1 MAGSGGIGSG
11 DGRGA
16 ALLAD
21 PPSRARGDD
30 VADPGDYRAPFWL
43 PGAHAQTI
51 WPALVAPRPALRYRR
66 ERWEAPDGDWIDL
79 DHAVA
84 PGVPADGPSS
94 RPMLALFHGLEGSSD
109 SHYARTLMAAALA
122 RGSDGVVIHFR
133 GCSGEL
139 NRMPRAYHSG
149 DSDEADWVLRRL
161 AARRAAEGR
170 TGPLLAAGVSL
181 GGNVLLKWLGERGT
195 DAGFVAAAAAVSPPQ
210 DLHAGAIVLSKGF
223 NRLYTA
229 SFLKTLRRK
238 SLEMLDR
245 HPGLFDRAR
254 VAASRD
260 FFDFDELVTAPLHG
274 FANAVDYWRR
284 SSCRQFLGG
293 IAVPTLVINALND
306 PFMPASSLAPP
317 SEASRAVRL
326 EYPATGG
333 HVGFLRGAPPGRL
346 DWLPTRLFAH
356 FDAVLGPRAGARGHA
371 AR

>member
-11 DGRGA
+11 SGRGA
-16 ALLAD
+16 ASTLAA
-21 PPSRARGDD
+21 PPRPAAL
-30 VADPGDYRAPFWL
+30 ADPGDYRAPAWL

-51 WPALVAPRPALRYRR
+51 WPALFAPRPAVAYRR

-84 PGVPADGPSS
+84 PGVRPAASG
-94 RPMLALFHGLEGSSD
+94 RPLLALFHGLEGSSD

-122 RGSDGVVIHFR
+122 RGFDGVVIHFR

-139 NRMPRAYHSG
+139 NRLPRAYHSG

-161 AARRAAEGR
+161 AALRAAEGR
-170 TGPLLAAGVSL
+170 SGPLVAVGVSL
-181 GGNVLLKWLGERGT
+181 GGNVLLKWLGERGA
-195 DAGFVAAAAAVSPPQ
+195 DAAFVAAAAAVSPPQ
-210 DLHAGAIVLSKGF
+210 DLHAGAIALSAGF

-229 SFLKTLRRK
+229 NFLKTLRRK
-238 SLEMLDR
+238 SLAMLDR

-254 VAASRD
+254 VASSRD

-274 FANAVDYWRR
+274 FGSAVEYWRR

-293 IAVPTLVINALND
+293 IAVPTLVVNALND
-306 PFMPASSLAPP
+306 PFMPARALAPQ
-317 SEASRAVRL
+317 SEVSRAVRL

-333 HVGFLRGAPPGRL
+333 HVGFLTGAPPGRL

-356 FDAVLGPRAGARGHA
+356 FDAVLGARAGA
-371 AR
+371 